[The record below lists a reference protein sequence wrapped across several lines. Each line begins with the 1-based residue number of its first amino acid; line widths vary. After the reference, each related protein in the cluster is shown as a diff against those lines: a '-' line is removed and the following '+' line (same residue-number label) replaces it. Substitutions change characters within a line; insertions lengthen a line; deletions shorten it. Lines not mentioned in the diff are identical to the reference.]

1 MMRTPKIKGI
11 KDPFSISPS
20 EMNWRD
26 RAVCSNQPT
35 DKFFATPKSCL
46 ISSALAICK
55 TCPVRSDCFYE
66 AMQYN
71 YDGVWG
77 GSTYE
82 QRLVLMRT
90 ILKSDLTDFTRE
102 KSDALMPYVDNI
114 GITKNT
120 ALSDIINNY
129 DKDNLPNV

>member
-1 MMRTPKIKGI
+1 MRTPKIKGI

-26 RAVCSNQPT
+26 KALCSNQPT
-35 DKFFATPKSCL
+35 DKFFATPKSSL
-46 ISSALAICK
+46 ITPALATCK
-55 TCPVRSDCFYE
+55 NCSVRSECFYE
-66 AMQYN
+66 SMQYG

-82 QRLVLMRT
+82 QRIVITRT
-90 ILKSDLTDFTRE
+90 ILNSDMTNFTKE
-102 KSDALMPYVDNI
+102 KSDSLLPYVDKI

-120 ALSDIINNY
+120 ALADIINTY
-129 DKDNLPNV
+129 DKDNSPNV